1 MAISNNKVTTLKASK
16 STKDRLI
23 ETAVELIWRNS
34 YGSVSVDEI
43 CKTADVKKGSFYH
56 FFPSKVDLA
65 VAAMEQYYTES
76 KPLFDEIFST
86 SRTPLERFE
95 KLVDVILV
103 KQKEIAKQYGH
114 VCGCPF
120 ASLGSE
126 MAGQE
131 EVIRENIQST
141 IGKYKTKYY
150 ERTIQEMVDQGVML
164 KDTDVSAK
172 AQEVYSY
179 LLGQVM
185 LARIQNDLTPLNES
199 LRTGLFNVLGVAM
212 EPA

>member
-1 MAISNNKVTTLKASK
+1 LANSK
-16 STKDRLI
+16 GTKERLI
-23 ETAVELIWRNS
+23 DTVIELIWRNS

-43 CKTADVKKGSFYH
+43 CKTANVKKGSFYH
-56 FFPSKVDLA
+56 FFPSKAELA
-65 VAAMEQYYTES
+65 VAALEQYYTES
-76 KPLFDEIFST
+76 KPLFEDIFSA
-86 SRTPLERFE
+86 SRTPLERFDR
-95 KLVDVILV
+95 LVEVILV
-103 KQKEIAKQYGH
+103 RQKDIAEKYGH

-131 EVIRENIQST
+131 ELIREKIQNT

-150 ERTIQEMVDQGVML
+150 EKTLREMVDDGIIDA
-164 KDTDVSAK
+164 DTDIHLK

-185 LARIQNDLTPLNES
+185 LARIQNDLKPLNDS
-199 LRTGLFNVLGVAM
+199 LKNGLFKILGVDMAT
-212 EPA
+212 A

>member
-1 MAISNNKVTTLKASK
+1 MANSK
-16 STKDRLI
+16 GTKERLI
-23 ETAVELIWRNS
+23 DTVIELIWRNS

-43 CKTADVKKGSFYH
+43 CKTANVKKGSFYH
-56 FFPSKVDLA
+56 FFPSKAELA
-65 VAAMEQYYTES
+65 VAALEQYYTES
-76 KPLFDEIFST
+76 KPLFEDIFSA
-86 SRTPLERFE
+86 SRTPLERFDR
-95 KLVDVILV
+95 LVEVILV
-103 KQKEIAKQYGH
+103 RQKDIAEKYGH

-131 EVIRENIQST
+131 ELIREKIQNT

-150 ERTIQEMVDQGVML
+150 EKTLREMVDEGIIDA
-164 KDTDVSAK
+164 DTDIHLK

-185 LARIQNDLTPLNES
+185 LARIQNDLKPLNDS
-199 LRTGLFNVLGVAM
+199 LKNGLFKILGVDMAT
-212 EPA
+212 A

>member
-1 MAISNNKVTTLKASK
+1 MKASK

-56 FFPSKVDLA
+56 FFPSKADLA
-65 VAAMEQYYTES
+65 VAAMQQYYTES
-76 KPLFDEIFST
+76 KPLFDEIFS
-86 SRTPLERFE
+86 SSKTPIERFE

-131 EVIRENIQST
+131 EVIRENIQNT

-150 ERTIQEMVDQGVML
+150 ERTIQEMVDQGVMPE
-164 KDTDVSAK
+164 DTDVSAK

-199 LRTGLFNVLGVAM
+199 LRTGLFNVLGVTIELA
-212 EPA
+212 

>member
-1 MAISNNKVTTLKASK
+1 MANSK
-16 STKDRLI
+16 GTKERLI
-23 ETAVELIWRNS
+23 DTVIELIWRNS

-43 CKTADVKKGSFYH
+43 CKTANVKKGSFYH
-56 FFPSKVDLA
+56 FFPSKAELA
-65 VAAMEQYYTES
+65 VAALEQYYTES
-76 KPLFDEIFST
+76 KPLFEDIFSA
-86 SRTPLERFE
+86 SRTPLERFDR
-95 KLVDVILV
+95 LVEVILV
-103 KQKEIAKQYGH
+103 RQKDIAEKYGH

-131 EVIRENIQST
+131 ELIREKIQNT

-150 ERTIQEMVDQGVML
+150 EKTLREMVDDGIIDA
-164 KDTDVSAK
+164 DTDIHLK

-185 LARIQNDLTPLNES
+185 LARIQNDLKPLNDS
-199 LRTGLFNVLGVAM
+199 LKNGLFKILGVDMAT
-212 EPA
+212 A

>member
-1 MAISNNKVTTLKASK
+1 MKAVK
-16 STKDRLI
+16 GTKDRLI
-23 ETAVELIWRNS
+23 ETAVELIWQNS

-56 FFPSKVDLA
+56 FFPSKADLA
-65 VAAMEQYYTES
+65 VAAMERYYLDS
-76 KPLFDEIFST
+76 KPLFDEIFS
-86 SRTPLERFE
+86 SSKTPVERFE
-95 KLVDVILV
+95 KLVEVILTR
-103 KQKEIAKQYGH
+103 QKEIAKKYGH

-131 EVIRENIQST
+131 EVIREKIQST

-150 ERTIQEMVDQGVML
+150 EQTIQEMVEKGILPKGTNVQL
-164 KDTDVSAK
+164 KT
-172 AQEVYSY
+172 QEVYSY
-179 LLGQVM
+179 ILGQVM
-185 LARIQNDLTPLNES
+185 LARIQNDIKPLNQS
-199 LRTGLFNVLGVAM
+199 LRNGLFNILGVAM

>member
-1 MAISNNKVTTLKASK
+1 MKASK

-76 KPLFDEIFST
+76 KPLFDEIFSA

-131 EVIRENIQST
+131 EVIRENIQNT

-150 ERTIQEMVDQGVML
+150 ESTIQEMVDQGVMPEN
-164 KDTDVSAK
+164 TDVSAK

>member
-1 MAISNNKVTTLKASK
+1 LANSK
-16 STKDRLI
+16 GTKERLI
-23 ETAVELIWRNS
+23 DTVIELIWRNS

-43 CKTADVKKGSFYH
+43 CKTANVKKGSFYH
-56 FFPSKVDLA
+56 FFSSKAELA
-65 VAAMEQYYTES
+65 VAALEQYYTES
-76 KPLFDEIFST
+76 KPLFEDIFSA
-86 SRTPLERFE
+86 SRTPLERFDR
-95 KLVDVILV
+95 LVEVILV
-103 KQKEIAKQYGH
+103 RQKDIAEKYGH

-131 EVIRENIQST
+131 ELIREKIQNT

-150 ERTIQEMVDQGVML
+150 EKTLREMVDDGIIDA
-164 KDTDVSAK
+164 DTDIHLK

-185 LARIQNDLTPLNES
+185 LARIQNDLKPLNDS
-199 LRTGLFNVLGVAM
+199 LKNGLFKILGVDMAT
-212 EPA
+212 A

>member
-1 MAISNNKVTTLKASK
+1 MANSK
-16 STKDRLI
+16 GTKERLI
-23 ETAVELIWRNS
+23 DTVIELIWRNS

-43 CKTADVKKGSFYH
+43 CKTANVKKGSFYH
-56 FFPSKVDLA
+56 FFSSKAELA
-65 VAAMEQYYTES
+65 VAALEQYYTES
-76 KPLFDEIFST
+76 KPLFEDIFSA
-86 SRTPLERFE
+86 SRTPLERFDR
-95 KLVDVILV
+95 LVEVILV
-103 KQKEIAKQYGH
+103 RQKDIAEKYGH

-131 EVIRENIQST
+131 ELIREKIQNT

-150 ERTIQEMVDQGVML
+150 EKTLREMVDDGIIDA
-164 KDTDVSAK
+164 DTDIHLK

-185 LARIQNDLTPLNES
+185 LARIQNDLKPLNDS
-199 LRTGLFNVLGVAM
+199 LKNGLFKILGVDMAT
-212 EPA
+212 A

>member
-1 MAISNNKVTTLKASK
+1 VI
-16 STKDRLI
+16 
-23 ETAVELIWRNS
+23 ELIWRNS

-43 CKTADVKKGSFYH
+43 CKTANVKKGSFYH
-56 FFPSKVDLA
+56 FFPSKAELA
-65 VAAMEQYYTES
+65 VAALEQYYTES
-76 KPLFDEIFST
+76 KPLFEDIFSA
-86 SRTPLERFE
+86 SRTPLERFDR
-95 KLVDVILV
+95 LVEVILV
-103 KQKEIAKQYGH
+103 RQKDIAEKYGH

-131 EVIRENIQST
+131 ELIREKIQNT

-150 ERTIQEMVDQGVML
+150 EKTLREMVDEGIIDA
-164 KDTDVSAK
+164 DTDIHLK

-185 LARIQNDLTPLNES
+185 LARIQNDLKPLNDS
-199 LRTGLFNVLGVAM
+199 LKNGLFKILGVDMAT
-212 EPA
+212 A